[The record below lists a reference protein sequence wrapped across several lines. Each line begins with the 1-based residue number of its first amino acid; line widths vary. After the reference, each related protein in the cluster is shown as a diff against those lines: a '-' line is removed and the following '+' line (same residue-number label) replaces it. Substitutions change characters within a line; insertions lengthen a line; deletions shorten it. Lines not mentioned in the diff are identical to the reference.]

1 MFLIRHAAW
10 VTPLNFL
17 IVRLESHALLY
28 YDPAAMLE
36 RISSPIGVEA
46 PEVVEMCGDP
56 LPVRFAW
63 LVSPN
68 DSVIADTDPRLAK
81 LDIFFL
87 TVVAAPLGCS
97 FPTTTWSG
105 IWLHRKFQIAIHIL
119 GHKICVVMWI
129 WAPWILQTTRDMLF
143 RYYFIYLFATVKN
156 RKDLFATLKH
166 KRQCYHYLRVC
177 RVVAGHLIYAEKG
190 INWLSI
196 CL

>member
-17 IVRLESHALLY
+17 IVPLESHTLLY

-36 RISSPIGVEA
+36 RINSPIRVED
-46 PEVVEMCGDP
+46 PEVVEMCSDP
-56 LPVRFAW
+56 LLVHFAW
-63 LVSPN
+63 LVSPY

-119 GHKICVVMWI
+119 GHQICVVMWI
-129 WAPWILQTTRDMLF
+129 WAPWILQNTRDMLDDTVNKILGWF
-143 RYYFIYLFATVKN
+143 RSEHN
-156 RKDLFATLKH
+156 
-166 KRQCYHYLRVC
+166 
-177 RVVAGHLIYAEKG
+177 
-190 INWLSI
+190 N
-196 CL
+196 

>member
-63 LVSPN
+63 LASPN

-143 RYYFIYLFATVKN
+143 RYYFIYLFAIVKN
-156 RKDLFATLKH
+156 RKYKTQE
-166 KRQCYHYLRVC
+166 KRFICNIETQETMLPLLESVQGGC
-177 RVVAGHLIYAEKG
+177 RPFNLCRER
-190 INWLSI
+190 NS
-196 CL
+196 